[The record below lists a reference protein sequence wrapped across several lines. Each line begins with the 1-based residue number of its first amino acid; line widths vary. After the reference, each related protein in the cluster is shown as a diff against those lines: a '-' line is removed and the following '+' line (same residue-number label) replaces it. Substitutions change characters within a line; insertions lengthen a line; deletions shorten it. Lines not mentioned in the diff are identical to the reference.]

1 MSVST
6 ETAGERPAAGA
17 LGLPWIITAS
27 SVGTLIEWYDFY
39 LYGVLAL
46 FFSRHFFSPEP
57 ALDAWTAA
65 KDRNDPRVAPL
76 AASPSGSLPGHSNGT
91 SLVSLELRPR
101 SVTTDSR
108 LVTQA
113 DRSDAG
119 RDVETGAAFETERL
133 KRDRSAGTAD
143 QHIGPGSNPDRGAC
157 GCAGKFARQ
166 RARRQI
172 GGRCKHPPNEHTA
185 SCIADID
192 PESPNTAGII
202 FGTARRGRKGA
213 AERPR

>member
-65 KDRNDPRVAPL
+65 KDRNDPGAP
-76 AASPSGSLPGHSNGT
+76 HSQPRHPDHCRDT
-91 SLVSLELRPR
+91 AMEPR
-101 SVTTDSR
+101 SLAWS
-108 LVTQA
+108 
-113 DRSDAG
+113 
-119 RDVETGAAFETERL
+119 
-133 KRDRSAGTAD
+133 
-143 QHIGPGSNPDRGAC
+143 
-157 GCAGKFARQ
+157 
-166 RARRQI
+166 
-172 GGRCKHPPNEHTA
+172 
-185 SCIADID
+185 
-192 PESPNTAGII
+192 
-202 FGTARRGRKGA
+202 
-213 AERPR
+213 

>member
-1 MSVST
+1 VRDQPFR
-6 ETAGERPAAGA
+6 AF
-17 LGLPWIITAS
+17 
-27 SVGTLIEWYDFY
+27 SVGRGRIGHLTVKSSLQR
-39 LYGVLAL
+39 GRH
-46 FFSRHFFSPEP
+46 SRHFFSPEP

-65 KDRNDPRVAPL
+65 KDRNDPRIAPL

-101 SVTTDSR
+101 SVTTGSR

-143 QHIGPGSNPDRGAC
+143 QHIGPG
-157 GCAGKFARQ
+157 GKFR
-166 RARRQI
+166 
-172 GGRCKHPPNEHTA
+172 
-185 SCIADID
+185 
-192 PESPNTAGII
+192 
-202 FGTARRGRKGA
+202 
-213 AERPR
+213 

>member
-6 ETAGERPAAGA
+6 ETAGERPAVGA

-46 FFSRHFFSPEP
+46 FFSRHFFSPES

-91 SLVSLELRPR
+91 L
-101 SVTTDSR
+101 
-108 LVTQA
+108 
-113 DRSDAG
+113 
-119 RDVETGAAFETERL
+119 
-133 KRDRSAGTAD
+133 
-143 QHIGPGSNPDRGAC
+143 
-157 GCAGKFARQ
+157 AR
-166 RARRQI
+166 
-172 GGRCKHPPNEHTA
+172 
-185 SCIADID
+185 
-192 PESPNTAGII
+192 
-202 FGTARRGRKGA
+202 
-213 AERPR
+213 